1 MKSGSDFSILDI
13 AKHPILLKK
22 RTAMNSISSFSL
34 SLQKQIQNQSVSIDT
49 ELNRAFGEL
58 KFRSLLKRSGI
69 TKKKGYA
76 TISLMFLF
84 VLLPFL
90 KRQLTEFWSSQCL
103 ENQIEAQKDTYYRF
117 INHERFNWRKFVY
130 FLVLKVIAY
139 SDDTPLKE
147 KVLIADDSISAKTGK
162 NIELV
167 SYHFDHKV
175 GRSILGNCHL
185 QLGYHN
191 GLNFY
196 PVDAALISSSNR
208 PNSRLRSIDK
218 RTCGWRRRKEALD
231 KKTNVLLQMVD
242 RAWNAGIDASFVLFD
257 SWFAHDKII
266 SSICS
271 SGYGVICRLKR
282 GRVKYGYQGQPYTLK
297 QLWQQVA
304 KKKTRWLSQ
313 HNIKGVCLN
322 VSLPK
327 TGDVRLLFV
336 SDGRKNWQSLLCTDL
351 EMQPA
356 QILDYYARRWSI
368 EVFFKDAKQ
377 MLYMSK
383 EQSNTFDALIA
394 CHSLVMIRYLLLVY
408 ILNKRRSSG
417 PVGPLFREMA
427 DDHSLLL
434 MAQSLWANVKELII
448 RSTDVL
454 CYKIEPDLLLH
465 FIDIIEDTI
474 IRQTRIAS
482 AKL

>member
-1 MKSGSDFSILDI
+1 
-13 AKHPILLKK
+13 
-22 RTAMNSISSFSL
+22 MNSNITFSL
-34 SLQKQIQNQSVSIDT
+34 SLQKQIENQKVSIDT
-49 ELNRAFGEL
+49 EINRAFQEL
-58 KFRSLLKRSGI
+58 KFRSILKRSGI
-69 TKKKGYA
+69 TKTKGYA
-76 TISLMFLF
+76 PVSLMFLF

-90 KRQLTEFWSSQCL
+90 KRKLTEFWSSQCL
-103 ENQIEAQKDTYYRF
+103 ENQINAQKDTYYRF

-130 FLVLKVIAY
+130 FLALKVIAH

-162 NIELV
+162 DIELV

-175 GRSILGNCHL
+175 GRSILGNCYL

-191 GLNFY
+191 GINFY
-196 PVDAALISSSNR
+196 PIDVALSTSNNR
-208 PNSRLRSIDK
+208 PSLKLRSIDK
-218 RTCGWRRRKEALD
+218 RTCGWKRRKEALD
-231 KKTNVLLQMVD
+231 KKTSALLQMVD
-242 RAWNAGIDASFVLFD
+242 RAWHQGLDASFVLFD

-271 SGYGVICRLKR
+271 TGYGVICRLKK
-282 GRVKYGYQGQPYTLK
+282 GRVKYGYQGQQYTLK

-304 KKKTRWLSQ
+304 KKNTSWLSQ
-313 HNIKGVCLN
+313 HNVKGACLN
-322 VSLPK
+322 VTLPK

-336 SDGRKNWQSLLCTDL
+336 SDGQKNWQPLLCTDL
-351 EMQPA
+351 EMDA
-356 QILDYYARRWSI
+356 SQILSYYARRWSI

-377 MLYMSK
+377 MLYMAK

-408 ILNKRRSSG
+408 VLSKRR
-417 PVGPLFREMA
+417 VGGQVGSLFRQLS
-427 DDHSLLL
+427 DDQSMLM

-448 RSTDVL
+448 RSSDVL
-454 CYKIEPDLLLH
+454 CYKIEPDILFH

>member
-1 MKSGSDFSILDI
+1 MTD
-13 AKHPILLKK
+13 
-22 RTAMNSISSFSL
+22 
-34 SLQKQIQNQSVSIDT
+34 
-49 ELNRAFGEL
+49 
-58 KFRSLLKRSGI
+58 
-69 TKKKGYA
+69 
-76 TISLMFLF
+76 
-84 VLLPFL
+84 
-90 KRQLTEFWSSQCL
+90 FWSSQCL

-117 INHERFNWRKFVY
+117 INHERFNWRKFVT
-130 FLVLKVIAY
+130 FLALKVIAC

-147 KVLIADDSISAKTGK
+147 RVLIADDSISAKTGK

-167 SYHFDHKV
+167 SYHFDHKI

-191 GLNFY
+191 GINFY
-196 PVDAALISSSNR
+196 PVDVALISTSNR
-208 PNSRLRSIDK
+208 ANSRLRDIDK
-218 RTCGWRRRKEALD
+218 RTCGWKRRKEALD
-231 KKTNVLLQMVD
+231 KKTSALVQMVD
-242 RAWNAGIDASFVLFD
+242 RAYNAGIDASFVLFD
-257 SWFAHDKII
+257 SWFAHDTII
-266 SSICS
+266 NSIFS
-271 SGYGVICRLKR
+271 TGYGVICRLKR
-282 GRVKYGYQGQPYTLK
+282 GRVKYGYQGQQYTLK

-313 HNIKGVCLN
+313 HKVKGVCVN
-322 VSLPK
+322 VTLPK
-327 TGDVRLLFV
+327 TGNVRLLFV
-336 SDGRKNWQSLLCTDL
+336 SDGRKNWQPLLCTDL
-351 EMQPA
+351 EMEPS
-356 QILDYYARRWSI
+356 QILNYYARRWSI

-408 ILNKRRSSG
+408 ILSKRRLSG
-417 PVGPLFREMA
+417 PVGPLFRQLS
-427 DDHSLLL
+427 DNQSLLA

-448 RSTDVL
+448 RSSDVL
-454 CYKIEPDLLLH
+454 CYKIEPNTLFH

>member
-1 MKSGSDFSILDI
+1 
-13 AKHPILLKK
+13 
-22 RTAMNSISSFSL
+22 MNSISSFSL
-34 SLQKQIQNQSVSIDT
+34 SLQKQIRNQSVSMDT
-49 ELNRAFGEL
+49 ELNRAFSEL

-69 TKKKGYA
+69 TKARGYA

-90 KRQLTEFWSSQCL
+90 KRKLTDFWSSKCL

-130 FLVLKVIAY
+130 ALALKVIAH

-162 NIELV
+162 DIELV
-167 SYHFDHKV
+167 SYHFDHKI
-175 GRSILGNCHL
+175 GRAILGNCHL

-191 GLNFY
+191 GIHFY
-196 PVDAALISSSNR
+196 PVDVALISSSNR
-208 PNSRLRSIDK
+208 ANSRLRAIDK
-218 RTCGWRRRKEALD
+218 RTCGWKRRTEALD
-231 KKTNVLLQMVD
+231 KKTNALLQMVD
-242 RAWNAGIDASFVLFD
+242 RAWNQGIDAAFVLFD

-266 SSICS
+266 SRICS
-271 SGYGVICRLKR
+271 TGYGVICRLKKS
-282 GRVKYGYQGQPYTLK
+282 RVKYGYQGQQYTIK

-304 KKKTRWLSQ
+304 KKNTRWLSQ
-313 HNIKGVCLN
+313 HNVKGVCLN
-322 VSLPK
+322 ASLPK

-336 SDGRKNWQSLLCTDL
+336 SDGHKNWQPLLCTDL
-351 EMQPA
+351 EMDA
-356 QILDYYARRWSI
+356 SQILTYYARRWSI

-383 EQSNTFDALIA
+383 EQSKTFDALIA

-408 ILNKRRSSG
+408 ILSKRRLTGS
-417 PVGPLFREMA
+417 VGPLFRQLA
-427 DDHSLLL
+427 DDQSLLV

-448 RSTDVL
+448 RSSDVL
-454 CYKIEPDLLLH
+454 CYKIAPDTLFH